1 MLDQPWTSRQAIAL
15 LMMFNFGSSVVM
27 GVSTEAAQDSWISL
41 LLAILIAIPVILM
54 YGRILELN
62 PHMDM
67 FDAMEALLG
76 KVVGKA
82 AIALM
87 TWYALHLCALVL
99 RNFSEFIQLATL
111 LDTPQLPV
119 LIIMLLA
126 VCYLAK
132 SGCKALGKWALVTL
146 PVVLAV
152 VALTVILSLNVMR
165 FDNILPIFGHSVGR
179 IVSDAF
185 QIVSFPFCET
195 VLFLS
200 IADCLH
206 KDDNPRK
213 IYLTATIF
221 SGVVLLI
228 VIFRNL
234 FVLGAE
240 VVAIEYFPSYVAA
253 RIINLGDFLSRIE
266 GSISVNFILA
276 GITKIT
282 VCLLAASKGLAK
294 LFGAGDYR
302 RLIMPAGFLAVALAM
317 IIYNNIMEMFGFIK
331 YYAIYAA
338 PFEVLLPA
346 LLWIVSEI
354 RAKRAPAAA
363 ARG

>member
-1 MLDQPWTSRQAIAL
+1 MLDQPLTSRQAISL
-15 LMMFNFGSSVVM
+15 LVMFNFGSSVVM
-27 GVSTEAAQDSWISL
+27 GVSTGVAQDSWISL
-41 LLAILIAIPVILM
+41 LVAVLFAVPVVWM

-99 RNFSEFIQLATL
+99 RNFSEFIQLSSL
-111 LDTPQLPV
+111 LETPQLPV
-119 LIIMLLA
+119 LIIMIMA

-132 SGCKALGKWALVTL
+132 MGCKALGKWALATIPL
-146 PVVLAV
+146 VLAI
-152 VALTVILSLNVMR
+152 VALTVVLSLNVMR
-165 FDNILPIFGHSVGR
+165 FENVLPIFGHSVGK

-185 QIVSFPFCET
+185 QIFTFPFCET

-200 IADCLH
+200 VADCLH
-206 KDDNPRK
+206 KDDNPKK
-213 IYLTATIF
+213 IYLTATLF
-221 SGVVLLI
+221 SGFVLL
-228 VIFRNL
+228 VIILRNL

-240 VVAIEYFPSYVAA
+240 VVSIEYFPSYVAA

-266 GSISVNFILA
+266 GSISVNFMLA
-276 GITKIT
+276 GITKIAL
-282 VCLLAASKGLAK
+282 CLIAASKGLAK
-294 LFGAGDYR
+294 LFGAGDFR
-302 RLIMPAGFLAVALAM
+302 RLVAPAGLLAVALAM
-317 IIYNNIMEMFGFIK
+317 ILYKNVMEMFAFVK
-331 YYAIYAA
+331 YYSIYAA
-338 PFEVLLPA
+338 PIEVILPA

-354 RAKRAPAAA
+354 RSKRATAAA